1 MCMGMCLSVRMC
13 TTYLPESVAA
23 KRCHQIFWNL
33 GFMHL
38 CATEPTF
45 YARTLGTLN
54 CWVLSPALN
63 FKDFIKYCKVFLNT
77 KVNISKINS
86 PFRSC
91 YLRLSKAKAN
101 TERSQ
106 AQNLIAYIITFV
118 LGKLTGERESSR
130 PLGRGY
136 CECEVSANKS
146 FITGVTKVLWN

>member
-13 TTYLPESVAA
+13 TTYLPVSVAA
-23 KRCHQIFWNL
+23 KRCHQVFWNV

-106 AQNLIAYIITFV
+106 AQNLIAYIIAFV

-136 CECEVSANKS
+136 CECEVSANKRL
-146 FITGVTKVLWN
+146 ITGVTKVLWN